1 MEKGKRAE
9 NGKLFNKK
17 FIRNIIIALIALA
30 IAAVILMI
38 APDYVFPKQ
47 SAGTTLIINNKNV
60 TSSERLKDEIIIED
74 GVIYLSKNDI
84 LNFFDKYLYY
94 DSKYNQYITT
104 SEDKEATIVV
114 GENVVTINGISSNIS
129 GSIIER
135 DGQVYFPISEMENVY
150 NIEVNKIDSTNTI
163 LIDSL
168 DREQI
173 QAQTTKK
180 VSVKIKPKVLSRT
193 IEKIDKDSKVIWISS
208 SNGWVKVRTEDGK
221 IGYVEEKNL
230 TNKTWIREEMQ
241 KNNVLDGSKIS
252 LMWDYYSESEK
263 APNREGTNVD
273 AINVFSPNFFSL
285 KKLGKGEIVDK
296 VGANGQAYIA
306 WAKQNGY
313 QVWAMFSND
322 TMIETTSE
330 ILNDYKLRQKMI
342 NDIVN
347 LAVKYGINGINV
359 DFENMYEKDKNMY
372 SRFIIELYPRL
383 KECGIVLSVDV
394 TAPDGGETWS
404 LCFDRNVIADNSDY
418 IIFMAYDQT
427 SSSSTKAGT
436 VAGYNW
442 VKNNVDKFLGQEGI
456 AKEKLILGIPL
467 YTRIW
472 TEDSSGKAVSKTV
485 DMKDVDT
492 VLPKDVERNWD
503 DTLRQYYVEY
513 QENGKTRKMWVED
526 IKSIREKLQIARDY
540 DLAGVAFWEMDRQ
553 DDGLWKEINEIIF
566 NR

>member
-1 MEKGKRAE
+1 MEKGKRIE
-9 NGKLFNKK
+9 KDKLFNKK
-17 FIRNIIIALIALA
+17 FIRNIIISLVALFVAALIL
-30 IAAVILMI
+30 II
-38 APDYVFPKQ
+38 APDYVLPKQ
-47 SAGTTLIINNKNV
+47 TTGTTLIINNKNV
-60 TSSERLKDEIIIED
+60 TSSERLKNEIIIED

-84 LNFFDKYLYY
+84 ANFFDKYLYY

-104 SEDKEATIVV
+104 SEDKEASIIV
-114 GENVVTINGISSNIS
+114 GENVITINGISSNIS

-135 DGQVYFPISEMENVY
+135 DGQIYFPISEMENVY

-168 DREQI
+168 NREQI

-180 VSVKIKPKVLSRT
+180 LNVKLKPKVLSRT
-193 IEKIDKDSKVIWISS
+193 IEKLDKDSQVVWISS

-221 IGYVEEKNL
+221 IGYVEEKKL
-230 TNKTWIREEMQ
+230 TNKTWIREDVQ
-241 KNNVLDGSKIS
+241 KNNILDGSKIS
-252 LMWDYYSESEK
+252 LMWDYYSEYQK
-263 APNREGTNVD
+263 VPKREGTNID
-273 AINVFSPNFFSL
+273 AINVFSPSFFSL
-285 KKLGKGEIVDK
+285 KKLGKGEIIDRA
-296 VGANGQAYIA
+296 GADGQSYIA

-313 QVWAMFSND
+313 QVWALFSND
-322 TMIETTSE
+322 AMIETTSE
-330 ILNDYKLRQKMI
+330 ILNDYKLRQKVI

-383 KECGIVLSVDV
+383 KECGIILSVDV

-427 SSSSTKAGT
+427 SGSSTKAGT

-456 AKEKLILGIPL
+456 SKEKLILGIPL
-467 YTRIW
+467 YTRLW
-472 TEDSSGKAVSKTV
+472 TEDKNGKTV
-485 DMKDVDT
+485 SRSVDIKDVDT
-492 VLPKDVERNWD
+492 TLPQGIEKNWD
-503 DTLRQYYVEY
+503 ENLRQYYVEY
-513 QENGKTRKMWVED
+513 QENGNTKKMWVED
-526 IKSIREKLQIARDY
+526 IRSIREKLQIARDY
-540 DLAGVAFWEMDRQ
+540 NLAGVAFWEMDRQ
-553 DDGLWKEINEIIF
+553 DDDLWKEINEIIF